1 MVVHKKRRFRLSER
15 IYFVYCH
22 TNKSNNKKYFGITKQ
37 RPKDRWDSG
46 HGYRS
51 NRYFWSAI
59 KKYGWSNFEHEIIA
73 ENLTEQEA
81 KDMEMQLISDHNT
94 TNREI
99 GYNITFGGESG
110 NGIIL
115 SQESRQKISIANKGH
130 PTSQETRDKISKA
143 HKGKIGLR
151 GRDSPNYGR
160 KATEETK
167 RLLSISHSGEKHRLY
182 GKSQPKETRDK
193 IGIAKSI
200 QVVQLDLNGNLIREW
215 KNITSAKEEGFQDSK
230 ISSCCKGN
238 RLTHGN
244 YVWMYKTE
252 YEDMSKEQI
261 EDKCNNISKQ
271 LSKYFRKQVIQL
283 TIEGKFIKEWDSISS
298 TTKYGFSKGAISNC
312 CKGIQKTHKGFLWKY
327 SCEYYE
333 NLKEENDE

>member
-1 MVVHKKRRFRLSER
+1 MPER

-59 KKYGWSNFEHEIIA
+59 KKYGWDNFEHEIIA

-81 KDMEMQLISDHNT
+81 KDMEIQLISDHNT
-94 TNREI
+94 TDREI
-99 GYNITFGGESG
+99 GYNITLGGESG

-115 SQESRQKISIANKGH
+115 SQEARQKISIANKGH
-130 PTSQETRDKISKA
+130 PTSKETRDKISKA

-193 IGIAKSI
+193 IGVSKSI

-215 KNITSAKEEGFQDSK
+215 KSLTNAKEEGFQDSK
-230 ISSCCKGN
+230 ISSCCKGK
-238 RLTHGN
+238 RLTHRN

-252 YEDMSKEQI
+252 YEDMSQAELQSRFEEI
-261 EDKCNNISKQ
+261 
-271 LSKYFRKQVIQL
+271 RKQVLKYANKSIVQL
-283 TIEGKFIKEWDSISS
+283 TLDGKFIKEWDSISS
-298 TTKYGFSKGAISNC
+298 TSKYGFNKGTISNC
-312 CKGIQKTHKGFLWKY
+312 CRHRQKSYKRYLWKY
-327 SCEYYE
+327 STEYYE
-333 NLKEENDE
+333 NLKEEKDE

>member
-1 MVVHKKRRFRLSER
+1 MPER

-59 KKYGWSNFEHEIIA
+59 KKYGWDNFEHEIIA

-81 KDMEMQLISDHNT
+81 KDMEIQLISDHNT

-99 GYNITFGGESG
+99 GYNITLGGESG

-115 SQESRQKISIANKGH
+115 SQEARQKISIANKGH
-130 PTSQETRDKISKA
+130 PTSKETRDKISKA

-193 IGIAKSI
+193 IGVSKSI

-215 KNITSAKEEGFQDSK
+215 KSLTNAKEEGFQDSK
-230 ISSCCKGN
+230 ISSCCKGK
-238 RLTHGN
+238 RLTHRN

-252 YEDMSKEQI
+252 YEDMSQAELQSRFEEI
-261 EDKCNNISKQ
+261 
-271 LSKYFRKQVIQL
+271 RKQVLKYANKSIVQL
-283 TIEGKFIKEWDSISS
+283 TLDGKFIKEWDSISS
-298 TTKYGFSKGAISNC
+298 TSKYGFNKGTISNC
-312 CKGIQKTHKGFLWKY
+312 CRHRQKSYKRYLWKY
-327 SCEYYE
+327 STEYYE
-333 NLKEENDE
+333 NLKEEKDE

>member
-1 MVVHKKRRFRLSER
+1 MPER

-59 KKYGWSNFEHEIIA
+59 KKYGWDNFEHEIIA

-81 KDMEMQLISDHNT
+81 KDMEIQLISDHNT

-99 GYNITFGGESG
+99 GYNITLGGESG

-115 SQESRQKISIANKGH
+115 SQEARQKISIANKGH
-130 PTSQETRDKISKA
+130 PTSKETRDKISKA

-167 RLLSISHSGEKHRLY
+167 RLLSASHSGERHRLY

-193 IGIAKSI
+193 IGVSKSI
-200 QVVQLDLNGNLIREW
+200 QVVQLDLNGNLIQEW
-215 KNITSAKEEGFQDSK
+215 KSLTNAKEEGFQDSK
-230 ISSCCKGN
+230 ISSCCKGK
-238 RLTHGN
+238 RLTHRN
-244 YVWMYKTE
+244 YVWMYKSE
-252 YEDMSKEQI
+252 YY
-261 EDKCNNISKQ
+261 N
-271 LSKYFRKQVIQL
+271 LSQAELQSRLEEIRKQVLKYANKSIVQL
-283 TIEGKFIKEWDSISS
+283 TLDGKFIKEWDSISS
-298 TTKYGFSKGAISNC
+298 TTKYGFSKGTISNC
-312 CKGIQKTHKGFLWKY
+312 CKYKQTSHRGYLWKY
-327 SCEYYE
+327 SNEYYE
-333 NLKEENDE
+333 NLKEEKDE